1 MFKGGLWSRRRRGIR
16 IDRLHVFFNQ
26 PIETKVENYIATE
39 TGPSARTP
47 DEIQPDKFLTV
58 QALFVT

>member
-1 MFKGGLWSRRRRGIR
+1 MSSRWDQDLQTAR
-16 IDRLHVFFNQ
+16 FFNQ

-47 DEIQPDKFLTV
+47 DEIQLDKFLTV
-58 QALFVT
+58 QALFVTSFNC

>member
-1 MFKGGLWSRRRRGIR
+1 MSSRWDQ
-16 IDRLHVFFNQ
+16 DRQTARFFNQ
-26 PIETKVENYIATE
+26 PIETKVENYIATD

-47 DEIQPDKFLTV
+47 DEIQLDKFLTV